1 MTYPPPI
8 KHSPLNDNIVLT
20 IGFVA
25 AILKLLLLPAVA
37 VYLIW
42 FL

>member
-1 MTYPPPI
+1 MRFI
-8 KHSPLNDNIVLT
+8 DEVVLT
-20 IGFVA
+20 IGFIA
-25 AILKLLLLPAVA
+25 AILKALLLPAVA

>member
-1 MTYPPPI
+1 MKFT
-8 KHSPLNDNIVLT
+8 DEVVLT
-20 IGFVA
+20 IGFIA
-25 AILKLLLLPAVA
+25 AILKLLLLPAAA